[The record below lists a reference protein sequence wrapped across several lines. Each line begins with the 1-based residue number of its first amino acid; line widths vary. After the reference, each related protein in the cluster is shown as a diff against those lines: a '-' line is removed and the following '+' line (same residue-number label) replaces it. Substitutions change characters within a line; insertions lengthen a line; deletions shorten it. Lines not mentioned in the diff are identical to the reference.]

1 MHIFPQLRKLERKYA
16 SELVVVGVHS
26 AKFPTEKETDS
37 LTAAVRRCELEHPV
51 INDAEFQVWQQYSCR
66 AWPTLMFIDPRGNVI
81 GKHEGELTFEQ
92 FDTLMSGMVAEFDE
106 LGIMQRSPLP
116 TTPPLGPQ
124 NDLSFPG
131 KVLADEAGGRLFI
144 ADTNH
149 NRIIVSS
156 FDGDVKYVIGT
167 GEEALVD
174 GPLAQSAFNHPQ
186 GMAIDG
192 DILYVADTENHAIR
206 RVHLPPLNSPP
217 QGGNVRGGMVETI
230 AGTGEQGY
238 DRTGGRPGRSTS
250 LSSPW
255 DLVLNNSVVYIA
267 MAGIHQLW
275 SLDLETGIVGPYAGS
290 GREAITDGPLA
301 TSALAQPSG
310 ITVGNDGSGGERLFF
325 ADSETSAIRNCDL
338 DPNGSV
344 RTLIGLGLFEFG
356 DVDGDDF
363 RVRMQHPIGITHH
376 DGVLYVADTYNH
388 KIKRV
393 LPKTRS
399 TFTVAGTGSPGHVD
413 GPFAQARF
421 SEPSGLSIANG
432 MMYVADTNNHTIRVA
447 NMETGEVATLEL
459 TGL

>member
-51 INDAEFQVWQQYSCR
+51 INDAEFLVWQQYSCR
-66 AWPTLMFIDPRGNVI
+66 AWPTLMFIDPLGNVI

-106 LGIMQRSPLP
+106 LGIMRRSPLP
-116 TTPPLGPQ
+116 TTPAPGPQ

-156 FDGDVKYVIGT
+156 FDGDVKQVIGV
-167 GEEALVD
+167 GEGALVD
-174 GPLAQSAFNHPQ
+174 GPLEQSAFNHPQ
-186 GMAIDG
+186 GMAIEG

-206 RVHLPPLNSPP
+206 RVDL
-217 QGGNVRGGMVETI
+217 QAGQVETI

-238 DRTGGRPGRSTS
+238 DRTGGSPGRSTS

-255 DLVLNNSVVYIA
+255 DVALHNGVVYIA

-275 SLDLETGIVGPYAGS
+275 SLDLQTGIVGPYAGS

-310 ITVGNDGSGGERLFF
+310 ITVGSDGSGGERLFF
-325 ADSETSAIRNCDL
+325 ADSETSAVRACDL

-376 DGVLYVADTYNH
+376 VSDEGGGVLYVADTYNH

-393 LPKTRS
+393 LPRTRS
-399 TFTVAGTGSPGHVD
+399 SFSVAGAGSPGHVD
-413 GPFAQARF
+413 GPFTQARF

-432 MMYVADTNNHTIRVA
+432 KMYIADTNNHAIRVA
-447 NMETGEVATLEL
+447 NMETGDVATLEL
-459 TGL
+459 AGL

>member
-37 LTAAVRRCELEHPV
+37 LTSAVRRCELEHPV

-81 GKHEGELTFEQ
+81 GKHEGEMTFGQ
-92 FDTLMSGMVAEFDE
+92 FDSLMQGMVAEFDE

-116 TTPPLGPQ
+116 TTPPSGPE
-124 NDLSFPG
+124 NALSFPG

-149 NRIIVSS
+149 NRVLVSS
-156 FDGDVKYVIGT
+156 FEGNVQQVIGT

-174 GPLAQSAFNHPQ
+174 GTLAQAAINHPQ

-206 RVHLPPLNSPP
+206 RVDL
-217 QGGNVRGGMVETI
+217 QAGQVETI

-238 DRTGGRPGRSTS
+238 ERDGRRPGRSFS

-255 DLVLNNSVVYIA
+255 DLALHNGVLYIA

-275 SLDLETGIVGPYAGS
+275 SLELESGMVGAYAGS

-301 TSALAQPSG
+301 TAALAQPSG
-310 ITVGNDGSGGERLFF
+310 ITTNGERLFF

-338 DPNGSV
+338 DSGGSV

-399 TFTVAGTGSPGHVD
+399 AFSVAGIGAPGHLD

-421 SEPSGLSIANG
+421 SEPCGLSIANG
-432 MMYVADTNNHTIRVA
+432 KMYIADTNNHTIRVA
-447 NMETGEVATLEL
+447 DMETSEVATLEL

>member
-1 MHIFPQLRKLERKYA
+1 MHIFPQLRKLEHKFA

-51 INDAEFQVWQQYSCR
+51 INDAEFHVWQQYGCR
-66 AWPTLMFIDPRGNVI
+66 AWPTLMFIDPLGNVI
-81 GKHEGELTFEQ
+81 GKHEGELTLEQ
-92 FDTLMSGMVAEFDE
+92 FDTLISGMVAEFDG
-106 LGIMQRSPLP
+106 LGIIQRSPLP
-116 TTPPLGPQ
+116 TTPPAGPQ
-124 NDLSFPG
+124 NALSFPG

-156 FDGDVKYVIGT
+156 FDGDAKQVIGT

-174 GPLAQSAFNHPQ
+174 GPVAQSAFNHPQ
-186 GMAIDG
+186 GMAIAG

-206 RVHLPPLNSPP
+206 RVDL
-217 QGGNVRGGMVETI
+217 RAGMVETI

-238 DRTGGRPGRSTS
+238 DRTGGRPGPSTS

-255 DLVLNNSVVYIA
+255 DVALHDGVAYIA

-310 ITVGNDGSGGERLFF
+310 VTVGGDGSGGERLFF
-325 ADSETSAIRNCDL
+325 ADSETSAIRACDL
-338 DPNGSV
+338 DSTGSV

-363 RVRMQHPIGITHH
+363 RVRMQHPVGITHH

-393 LPKTRS
+393 LPRTRS
-399 TFTVAGTGSPGHVD
+399 AFTVAGTGSPGHVD
-413 GPFAQARF
+413 GQFAQARF

-432 MMYVADTNNHTIRVA
+432 MMYIADTNNHTIRVF
-447 NMETGEVATLEL
+447 NMETSEVSTLAM

>member
-51 INDAEFQVWQQYSCR
+51 INDAEFRVWQQYSCR

-81 GKHEGELTFEQ
+81 GKHEGEMTFDQ
-92 FDTLMSGMVAEFDE
+92 FDTLLGGMVAEFDE

-116 TTPPLGPQ
+116 TTPPRGPESA
-124 NDLSFPG
+124 LSFPG

-149 NRIIVSS
+149 NRIVVSS
-156 FDGDVKYVIGT
+156 FDGEVRQVIGT
-167 GEEALVD
+167 GEEAFID
-174 GPLAQSAFNHPQ
+174 GPLAVSAFNHPQ

-192 DILYVADTENHAIR
+192 DVLYVADTENHAIR
-206 RVHLPPLNSPP
+206 RVDL
-217 QGGNVRGGMVETI
+217 QAGQVETI

-238 DRTGGRPGRSTS
+238 ERGGSRPGTS
-250 LSSPW
+250 YAISSPW
-255 DLVLNNSVVYIA
+255 DLALHDGVIYIA

-275 SLDLETGIVGPYAGS
+275 SLDLGTGMVGPYAGS

-301 TSALAQPSG
+301 ASALAQPSG
-310 ITVGNDGSGGERLFF
+310 ITVGSDGSGGERLFF
-325 ADSETSAIRNCDL
+325 ADSETSSIRNCDL
-338 DPNGSV
+338 TPGGSV

-356 DVDGDDF
+356 DVDGEDF
-363 RVRMQHPIGITHH
+363 RVRMQHPIGITHD

-399 TFTVAGTGSPGHVD
+399 AFTVAGTGSPGHVD

-421 SEPSGLSIANG
+421 SEPCGLSIANG
-432 MMYVADTNNHTIRVA
+432 KMYIADTNNHTIRVA
-447 NMETGEVATLEL
+447 DMETSEVATLEL
-459 TGL
+459 EGL

>member
-37 LTAAVRRCELEHPV
+37 LIAAVRRCELEHPV

-106 LGIMQRSPLP
+106 LGIMQRAPLP
-116 TTPPLGPQ
+116 TTPPPGPQ

-156 FDGDVKYVIGT
+156 FDGDVRQVIGA
-167 GEEALVD
+167 GEEALID

-186 GMAIDG
+186 GMAVDG

-206 RVHLPPLNSPP
+206 RIDL
-217 QGGNVRGGMVETI
+217 QAGQVETI

-255 DLVLNNSVVYIA
+255 DVVLHNGVMYIA

-275 SLDLETGIVGPYAGS
+275 SLDLDTGIVGPYAGS

-310 ITVGNDGSGGERLFF
+310 ITVGSDGSGGERLYF
-325 ADSETSAIRNCDL
+325 ADSETSSIRNCDL
-338 DPNGSV
+338 DSNGSV

-376 DGVLYVADTYNH
+376 VSDDGGGVLYVADTYNH

-399 TFTVAGTGSPGHVD
+399 AFTVAGTGKPGHVD

-432 MMYVADTNNHTIRVA
+432 MMYIADTNNHAIRVA
-447 NMETGEVATLEL
+447 DMETSEVATLEL

>member
-66 AWPTLMFIDPRGNVI
+66 AWPTMMFIDPLGNVI

-92 FDTLMSGMVAEFDE
+92 FDTLISGMVAEFDE
-106 LGIMQRSPLP
+106 MGIMRRSPLP
-116 TTPPLGPQ
+116 TTPPAGPQ

-131 KVLADEAGGRLFI
+131 KVLADETGGRLFI

-149 NRIIVSS
+149 NRIIVST
-156 FDGDVKYVIGT
+156 FDGDVQQVIGT

-174 GPLAQSAFNHPQ
+174 GPPSQSSFNHPQ
-186 GMAIDG
+186 GMAIVG

-206 RVHLPPLNSPP
+206 RIDL
-217 QGGNVRGGMVETI
+217 QAGYVETI

-238 DRTGGRPGRSTS
+238 DRTGGREGRSVS

-255 DLVLNNSVVYIA
+255 DVVVHNGVVYIA

-275 SLDLETGIVGPYAGS
+275 SLDLESGIVGPYAGS

-310 ITVGNDGSGGERLFF
+310 ITVGSDGSGGERLFF

-338 DPNGSV
+338 DPSGSV

-363 RVRMQHPIGITHH
+363 RVRLQHPIGITHH

-393 LPKTRS
+393 LPRTRS
-399 TFTVAGTGSPGHVD
+399 AFSVAGTGSPGHVD

-432 MMYVADTNNHTIRVA
+432 KMYIADTNNHAIRVA
-447 NMETGEVATLEL
+447 DLDSSEVATMEL
-459 TGL
+459 AGL

>member
-1 MHIFPQLRKLERKYA
+1 MHIFPQLRKLERKYP

-37 LTAAVRRCELEHPV
+37 LISAVRRCELEHPV
-51 INDAEFQVWQQYSCR
+51 INDAEFRVWQQYSCR

-81 GKHEGELTFEQ
+81 GKHEGELSFEQ
-92 FDTLMSGMVAEFDE
+92 FDTLMGGMVAEFDE
-106 LGIMQRSPLP
+106 LGIMRRSPLP
-116 TTPPLGPQ
+116 TTPPQGPVS
-124 NDLSFPG
+124 NLSFPG
-131 KVLADEAGGRLFI
+131 KVLADEAGARLFI

-149 NRIIVSS
+149 NRIVVSS
-156 FDGDVKYVIGT
+156 FDGEVQQVIGS
-167 GEEALVD
+167 GEEALID
-174 GPLAQSAFNHPQ
+174 GSLSQAAFNHPQ
-186 GMAIDG
+186 GMVIDG
-192 DILYVADTENHAIR
+192 DILFVADTENHAIR
-206 RVHLPPLNSPP
+206 RVDLESG
-217 QGGNVRGGMVETI
+217 QVETI

-238 DRTGGRPGRSTS
+238 ERDGRRSGLSYS

-255 DLVLNNSVVYIA
+255 DLALHNGVIYIA

-275 SLDLETGIVGPYAGS
+275 SLELETGLVGPYAGS

-310 ITVGNDGSGGERLFF
+310 ITTDGDRLFF
-325 ADSETSAIRNCDL
+325 ADSETSSIRNCDL
-338 DPNGSV
+338 DPKGSV

-399 TFTVAGTGSPGHVD
+399 AFSVAGTGSPGHVD

-421 SEPSGLSIANG
+421 SEPNGLSIANG
-432 MMYVADTNNHTIRVA
+432 KMYIADTNNHTVRVA
-447 NMETGEVATLEL
+447 DMDTGEVATLEL
-459 TGL
+459 DGL

>member
-1 MHIFPQLRKLERKYA
+1 MHIFPQLRKLERKYT
-16 SELVVVGVHS
+16 SELVVIGVHS

-37 LTAAVRRCELEHPV
+37 LVSAVRRCELEHPV
-51 INDAEFQVWQQYSCR
+51 INDGEFQVWQQYSCR

-81 GKHEGELTFEQ
+81 GKHEGEMAFEQ
-92 FDTLMSGMVAEFDE
+92 FDTLLGGMIEEFDE

-116 TTPPLGPQ
+116 TMSPRGPD
-124 NDLSFPG
+124 NALSFPG

-149 NRIIVSS
+149 NRIVVSS
-156 FDGDVKYVIGT
+156 FDGEVREVIGN
-167 GEEALVD
+167 GEEDLFD
-174 GPLAQSAFNHPQ
+174 GPLLQAAFNHPQ

-192 DILYVADTENHAIR
+192 DVLYVADTENHSIR
-206 RVHLPPLNSPP
+206 RVDL
-217 QGGNVRGGMVETI
+217 QAGRVETI

-238 DRTGGRPGRSTS
+238 ERDGQRPGRSFS

-255 DLVLNNSVVYIA
+255 DLALHDGVIYIA

-275 SLDLETGIVGPYAGS
+275 SLDLETGMVGAYAGS

-301 TSALAQPSG
+301 TSAFAQPSG
-310 ITVGNDGSGGERLFF
+310 ITHNGERLFF
-325 ADSETSAIRNCDL
+325 ADSETSSIRSCDF
-338 DPNGSV
+338 DSNGSV

-356 DVDGDDF
+356 DIDGDDF

-393 LPKTRS
+393 LPQTRS
-399 TFTVAGTGSPGHVD
+399 AFTVAGTGSPGHVD

-421 SEPSGLSIANG
+421 SEPCGLSIAG
-432 MMYVADTNNHTIRVA
+432 GKVYIADTNNHTIRVA
-447 NMETGEVATLEL
+447 DLESGEVATLEL

>member
-51 INDAEFQVWQQYSCR
+51 INDAEFRVWQQYSCR
-66 AWPTLMFIDPRGNVI
+66 AWPTLMFIDPSGNVI

-92 FDTLMSGMVAEFDE
+92 FDQLLGGMVAEFDE

-116 TTPPLGPQ
+116 TTPPRGPESA
-124 NDLSFPG
+124 LSFPG

-149 NRIIVSS
+149 NRIVVSS
-156 FDGDVKYVIGT
+156 FDGVVQRVIGT
-167 GEEALVD
+167 GEEAFID
-174 GPLAQSAFNHPQ
+174 GPLAVSAFNHPQ

-192 DILYVADTENHAIR
+192 EVLYVADTENHAIR
-206 RVHLPPLNSPP
+206 RVDLQSG
-217 QGGNVRGGMVETI
+217 QVETI

-238 DRTGGRPGRSTS
+238 ERDGRRPGRDFA

-255 DLVLNNSVVYIA
+255 DVVLHNGTIYIA

-275 SLDLETGIVGPYAGS
+275 SLELDTGMVGPYAGS

-310 ITVGNDGSGGERLFF
+310 ITTDGERLFF
-325 ADSETSAIRNCDL
+325 ADSETSSIRNCDL
-338 DPNGSV
+338 SPGGSV

-356 DVDGDDF
+356 DVDGEDF

-376 DGVLYVADTYNH
+376 VSDDGGGVLYVADTYNH

-393 LPKTRS
+393 LAKTRS
-399 TFTVAGTGSPGHVD
+399 AFTVAGTGSPGHVD

-432 MMYVADTNNHTIRVA
+432 KMYIADTNNHSIRVA
-447 NMETGEVATLEL
+447 DMETSEVATLEL
-459 TGL
+459 EGL

>member
-116 TTPPLGPQ
+116 TTPPPGPQ
-124 NDLSFPG
+124 NALSFPG

-156 FDGDVKYVIGT
+156 FDGDVKQVIGS
-167 GEEALVD
+167 GEEALVG

-206 RVHLPPLNSPP
+206 RVDLQAGH
-217 QGGNVRGGMVETI
+217 VETI

-255 DLVLNNSVVYIA
+255 DVVLHNGVVYIA

-310 ITVGNDGSGGERLFF
+310 ITIGNDGSGGERLYF

-344 RTLIGLGLFEFG
+344 RTIIGLGLFEFG

-376 DGVLYVADTYNH
+376 VSDDGGGVLYVADTYNH

-399 TFTVAGTGSPGHVD
+399 AFTVAGVGKPGHVD

-432 MMYVADTNNHTIRVA
+432 KMYIADTNNHAIRVA
-447 NMETGEVATLEL
+447 DMETGEVATLEL

>member
-26 AKFPTEKETDS
+26 AKFPTEKETES

-81 GKHEGELTFEQ
+81 GKHEGELTFDQ

-106 LGIMQRSPLP
+106 AGVMLRSPLP
-116 TTPPLGPQ
+116 TVTPSGPE

-131 KVLADEAGGRLFI
+131 KVLADEVGGRLFI

-156 FDGDVKYVIGT
+156 FDGEVRQVIGT

-174 GPLAQSAFNHPQ
+174 GTLAQTAFNHPQ

-192 DILYVADTENHAIR
+192 DLLYVADTENHAIR
-206 RVHLPPLNSPP
+206 RVDLSFGQVKTL
-217 QGGNVRGGMVETI
+217 

-238 DRTGGRPGRSTS
+238 ERNGRRSGLSTS
-250 LSSPW
+250 ISSPW
-255 DLVLNNSVVYIA
+255 DVALHNGVVYIA

-275 SLDLETGIVGPYAGS
+275 ALELETGIIAPYAGS

-310 ITVGNDGSGGERLFF
+310 ITHDGERLYF
-325 ADSETSAIRNCDL
+325 ADSETSAIRNADL

-399 TFTVAGTGSPGHVD
+399 AFSVAGTGAPGHVD

-421 SEPSGLSIANG
+421 SEPCGLSMAKG
-432 MMYVADTNNHTIRVA
+432 KMYIADTNNHAIRVA
-447 NMETGEVATLEL
+447 DMETGEVATLEL

>member
-1 MHIFPQLRKLERKYA
+1 MHIFPQLRKLERKFA
-16 SELVVVGVHS
+16 SELVVIGVHS

-51 INDAEFQVWQQYSCR
+51 INDAEFHVWQQYGCR
-66 AWPTLMFIDPRGNVI
+66 AWPTLMFIDPLGNVI
-81 GKHEGELTFEQ
+81 GKHEGELTFGQ

-106 LGIMQRSPLP
+106 LGVIQRSPLP
-116 TTPPLGPQ
+116 TKPPAGTQ
-124 NDLSFPG
+124 SDLSFPG
-131 KVLADEAGGRLFI
+131 KVLADLPGERLFI

-156 FDGDVKYVIGT
+156 FDGDVKKVIGT
-167 GEEALVD
+167 GEESLAD
-174 GPLAQSAFNHPQ
+174 GTFAHSAFNHPQ
-186 GMAIDG
+186 GMALEG
-192 DILYVADTENHAIR
+192 GILYVADTENHAIR
-206 RVHLPPLNSPP
+206 RVDL
-217 QGGNVRGGMVETI
+217 QAGRVGTI

-238 DRTGGRPGRSTS
+238 DRTGGQPGHFTS

-255 DLVLNNSVVYIA
+255 DIVLHGGVAYIA

-275 SLDLETGIVGPYAGS
+275 SLDLRTGIVGPYAGS

-310 ITVGNDGSGGERLFF
+310 ITIGDDGSGGERLFF

-388 KIKRV
+388 KIKQV

-399 TFTVAGTGSPGHVD
+399 AFTVAGTGSPGHVD
-413 GPFAQARF
+413 GPFTQARF

-432 MMYVADTNNHTIRVA
+432 MMYIADTNNHAIRVA
-447 NMETGEVATLEL
+447 NMETSEVATLAL

>member
-51 INDAEFQVWQQYSCR
+51 INDSEFQVWQQYSCR

-116 TTPPLGPQ
+116 TTPPLGPE
-124 NDLSFPG
+124 NALSFPG

-156 FDGDVKYVIGT
+156 FDGDVQQVIGT

-186 GMAIDG
+186 GMAVDG

-206 RVHLPPLNSPP
+206 RVDL
-217 QGGNVRGGMVETI
+217 QAGQVETI

-238 DRTGGRPGRSTS
+238 DRTGGRPGPSTS

-255 DLVLNNSVVYIA
+255 DLALHNGVIYIA

-275 SLDLETGIVGPYAGS
+275 SLDLQTGIVGPYAGS

-310 ITVGNDGSGGERLFF
+310 ITVGNDGSGGERLYF
-325 ADSETSAIRNCDL
+325 ADSETSSIRNCDL

-376 DGVLYVADTYNH
+376 VSDDGGGVLYVADTYNH

-399 TFTVAGTGSPGHVD
+399 AFTVAGTGSPGHVD
-413 GPFAQARF
+413 GPLAQARF

-432 MMYVADTNNHTIRVA
+432 KMYIADTNNHTVRVA
-447 NMETGEVATLEL
+447 DMETSEVATLEL

>member
-26 AKFPTEKETDS
+26 AKFPTEKETES

-81 GKHEGELTFEQ
+81 GKHEGELTFDQ

-106 LGIMQRSPLP
+106 AGVMLRSPLP
-116 TTPPLGPQ
+116 TVTPSGPE

-131 KVLADEAGGRLFI
+131 KVLADEVGGRLFI

-156 FDGDVKYVIGT
+156 FDGEVRQVIGT

-174 GPLAQSAFNHPQ
+174 GTLAQTAFNHPQ

-192 DILYVADTENHAIR
+192 DLLYVADTENHAIR
-206 RVHLPPLNSPP
+206 RVDLSFGQVKTL
-217 QGGNVRGGMVETI
+217 

-238 DRTGGRPGRSTS
+238 ERNGRRPGLSTS
-250 LSSPW
+250 ISSPW
-255 DLVLNNSVVYIA
+255 DLVLHNGVVYIA

-275 SLDLETGIVGPYAGS
+275 ALELETGIIAPYAGS

-310 ITVGNDGSGGERLFF
+310 ITHDGERLYF
-325 ADSETSAIRNCDL
+325 ADSETSAIRNADL

-399 TFTVAGTGSPGHVD
+399 AFSVAGTGAPGHVD

-421 SEPSGLSIANG
+421 SEPCGLSIANG
-432 MMYVADTNNHTIRVA
+432 KMYIADTNNHAIRVA
-447 NMETGEVATLEL
+447 DMETSEVATLEL

>member
-16 SELVVVGVHS
+16 SELVVIGVHS

-92 FDTLMSGMVAEFDE
+92 FDTLLGGMVVEFDE

-116 TTPPLGPQ
+116 TTPPRGPESA
-124 NDLSFPG
+124 LSFPG

-149 NRIIVSS
+149 NRIVVSS
-156 FDGDVKYVIGT
+156 FDGEVRQVIGT
-167 GEEALVD
+167 GEEAFID
-174 GPLAQSAFNHPQ
+174 GPLAVSAFNHPQ

-192 DILYVADTENHAIR
+192 DVLYVADTENHAIR
-206 RVHLPPLNSPP
+206 RVDLQAGH
-217 QGGNVRGGMVETI
+217 VVTI

-238 DRTGGRPGRSTS
+238 ERNGRREGLSYE

-255 DLVLNNSVVYIA
+255 DVALHDGVIYIA

-275 SLDLETGIVGPYAGS
+275 SLDLDTGMVGPYAGS

-310 ITVGNDGSGGERLFF
+310 ITVGNDGSSGERLYF
-325 ADSETSAIRNCDL
+325 ADSETSSIRNCDL
-338 DPNGSV
+338 SPGGSV

-356 DVDGDDF
+356 DVDGEDF
-363 RVRMQHPIGITHH
+363 RVRLQHPIGITHH
-376 DGVLYVADTYNH
+376 DGVLYIADTYNH

-399 TFTVAGTGSPGHVD
+399 AFTVAGTGSPGHVD

-421 SEPSGLSIANG
+421 AEPSGLSIANG
-432 MMYVADTNNHTIRVA
+432 KMYIADTNNHTIRVA
-447 NMETGEVATLEL
+447 DMETSEVATLEL
-459 TGL
+459 EGL

>member
-116 TTPPLGPQ
+116 TTPPPGPQ
-124 NDLSFPG
+124 NALSFPG
-131 KVLADEAGGRLFI
+131 KVLADEAGRRLFI

-156 FDGDVKYVIGT
+156 FDGDVKQVIGS

-174 GPLAQSAFNHPQ
+174 GSLVQSAFNHPQ

-206 RVHLPPLNSPP
+206 RVDLQAGH
-217 QGGNVRGGMVETI
+217 VATI

-255 DLVLNNSVVYIA
+255 DVVLHNGVVYIA

-310 ITVGNDGSGGERLFF
+310 ITTDGERLFF

-344 RTLIGLGLFEFG
+344 RTIIGLGLFEFG

-376 DGVLYVADTYNH
+376 VSDDGGGVLYVADTYNH

-399 TFTVAGTGSPGHVD
+399 AFTVAGVGKPGHVD

-432 MMYVADTNNHTIRVA
+432 MMYIADTNNHAIRVA
-447 NMETGEVATLEL
+447 DMETGEVATLEL

>member
-37 LTAAVRRCELEHPV
+37 LTAAVRRCELDHPV

-92 FDTLMSGMVAEFDE
+92 FDTLLGGMLAEFDE
-106 LGIMQRSPLP
+106 LGIMRRSPLP
-116 TTPPLGPQ
+116 TTPPLQPE
-124 NDLSFPG
+124 NVLSFPG
-131 KVLADEAGGRLFI
+131 KVLSDEIGDRLFI

-156 FDGDVKYVIGT
+156 FDGNVQQVIGAG
-167 GEEALVD
+167 GEAMVD
-174 GPLAQSAFNHPQ
+174 GSLSQSAFNHPQ

-192 DILYVADTENHAIR
+192 DVLYVADTENHAIR
-206 RVHLPPLNSPP
+206 RVDLQSG
-217 QGGNVRGGMVETI
+217 QVETI

-238 DRTGGRPGRSTS
+238 ERDGRRPGRSFS
-250 LSSPW
+250 ISSPW
-255 DLVLNNSVVYIA
+255 DLALHNGVIYIA

-275 SLDLETGIVGPYAGS
+275 SLELETGMVGAYAGS

-310 ITVGNDGSGGERLFF
+310 ITVGDDGSDGKRLYF

-338 DPNGSV
+338 DGNGSV

-376 DGVLYVADTYNH
+376 DGILYVADTYNH

-393 LPKTRS
+393 LPKIRS
-399 TFTVAGTGSPGHVD
+399 AFTVAGTGSPGHVD

-421 SEPSGLSIANG
+421 SEPCGLSITKG
-432 MMYVADTNNHTIRVA
+432 KMYIADTNNHTIRVA
-447 NMETGEVATLEL
+447 DMGTSEVATLEL

>member
-51 INDAEFQVWQQYSCR
+51 INDAEFRVWQQYSCR

-81 GKHEGELTFEQ
+81 GKHEGELTFDQ
-92 FDTLMSGMVAEFDE
+92 FDTLLGGMVAEFDE

-116 TTPPLGPQ
+116 TTPPRGPESA
-124 NDLSFPG
+124 LSFPG

-149 NRIIVSS
+149 NRIVVSS
-156 FDGDVKYVIGT
+156 FEGELRQVIGT
-167 GEEALVD
+167 GEEALID
-174 GPLAQSAFNHPQ
+174 GPFAHSAFNHPQ

-192 DILYVADTENHAIR
+192 DVLYVADTENHAIR
-206 RVHLPPLNSPP
+206 RVDLQAGH
-217 QGGNVRGGMVETI
+217 VVTI

-238 DRTGGRPGRSTS
+238 ERNGRREGLSYA

-255 DLVLNNSVVYIA
+255 DVALHDGVLYIA

-275 SLDLETGIVGPYAGS
+275 SLDLDTGMVGPYAGS

-310 ITVGNDGSGGERLFF
+310 ITVGNDGSSGERLYF
-325 ADSETSAIRNCDL
+325 ADSETSSIRNCDL
-338 DPNGSV
+338 SPGGSV

-356 DVDGDDF
+356 DVDGEDF

-399 TFTVAGTGSPGHVD
+399 AFTVAGTGSPGHVD

-421 SEPSGLSIANG
+421 AEPSGLSIANG
-432 MMYVADTNNHTIRVA
+432 KMYIADTNNHTIRVA
-447 NMETGEVATLEL
+447 DMETSEVATLEL
-459 TGL
+459 EGL